1 MKRKLSGFES
11 LEKELKREI
20 SFIRYDTVA
29 TKDHTYFLDQSAKL
43 FAHLLSNK
51 KTLQSNST
59 QIITHLMDT
68 LPLKADSDYWVVL
81 FLDTCFMSLLA
92 RGVIHLDR
100 AVVYWHY
107 AVYIHYQSHDDR
119 MTTKWLRQY
128 WKMTGVWSSITS
140 PAVKWLHQY
149 CKMTVLW

>member
-68 LPLKADSDYWVVL
+68 LVEKNNDDISTFQSFNVPPFNIPL
-81 FLDTCFMSLLA
+81 C
-92 RGVIHLDR
+92 GVIESNSHQNSGTPTSQLGTQLNTMASNQLDE
-100 AVVYWHY
+100 
-107 AVYIHYQSHDDR
+107 SLDHD
-119 MTTKWLRQY
+119 LE
-128 WKMTGVWSSITS
+128 G
-140 PAVKWLHQY
+140 
-149 CKMTVLW
+149 